1 MRPIDAEKYMELL
14 KEQYLHHKS
23 MGNSQAAKAWQGAMQ
38 LLYDMTTLTPPNEWV
53 SVEERL
59 PENNADV
66 LCWYEYF
73 RYGNYNRMYQTYGIG
88 YCVNGYWGGEVSNGT
103 QCKVLFEM
111 GKIEKPDDRL
121 AMEFCKT
128 SKMGEYKCAVK
139 NRFGFFCD
147 LCIEDEILHLRSLG
161 IHTVASCCGHG
172 EKELASI
179 LMDMGYKLLD
189 CLYGRENWE
198 PKSIMLYEK
207 PEGEEDINV

>member
-1 MRPIDAEKYMELL
+1 M
-14 KEQYLHHKS
+14 
-23 MGNSQAAKAWQGAMQ
+23 MGINENIQA
-38 LLYDMTTLTPPNEWV
+38 
-53 SVEERL
+53 
-59 PENNADV
+59 
-66 LCWYEYF
+66 
-73 RYGNYNRMYQTYGIG
+73 
-88 YCVNGYWGGEVSNGT
+88 
-103 QCKVLFEM
+103 LFEM

-172 EKELASI
+172 EKGKASI
-179 LMDMGYKLLD
+179 LTAGENSKAIMMDMGYKLLG

-207 PEGEEDINV
+207 PEGDEDT